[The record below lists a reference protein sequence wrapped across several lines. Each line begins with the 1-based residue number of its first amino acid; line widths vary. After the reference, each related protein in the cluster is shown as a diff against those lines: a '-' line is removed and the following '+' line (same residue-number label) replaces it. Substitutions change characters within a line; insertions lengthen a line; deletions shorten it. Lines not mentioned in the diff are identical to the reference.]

1 MVDTDQIPVVLAD
14 GECAICTRSVK
25 FIRKHLGEQ
34 KMVFRSL
41 YTDAGKEYLEKYNL
55 PRDYDE
61 SLVYIYK
68 EKVYLKSD
76 AVLRISRKMHR
87 LYPILSVFLVVPR
100 FLRDPVY
107 MFVAKHRHRFG

>member
-1 MVDTDQIPVVLAD
+1 MVDTDKIPVVLAD

-25 FIRKHLGEQ
+25 FIRKHLGDQ

-41 YTDAGKEYLEKYNL
+41 YSEEGKAYLEKFGL
-55 PRDYDE
+55 PEDYDD

-68 EKVYLKSD
+68 EKAYLKTD
-76 AVLRISRKMHR
+76 AVLRIARKMHR
-87 LYPILSVFLVVPR
+87 LYPLLSAFLVIPR